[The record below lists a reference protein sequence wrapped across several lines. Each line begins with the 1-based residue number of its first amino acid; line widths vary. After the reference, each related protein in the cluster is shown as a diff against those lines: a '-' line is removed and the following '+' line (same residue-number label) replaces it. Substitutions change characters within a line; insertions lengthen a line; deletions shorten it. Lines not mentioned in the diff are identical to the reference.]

1 MAFETKLSSGS
12 VDKQNEFSALF
23 YINIDQG
30 KKTNEIR
37 ILFKNTF
44 FSKDALH
51 RNKNV
56 FKKNSMPEFKVM
68 IKTIMKIFFVGIEEN
83 PVNRQFRNFIQF

>member
-1 MAFETKLSSGS
+1 MAFDTKFLLINRMNS
-12 VDKQNEFSALF
+12 LF
-23 YINIDQG
+23 YVNIDQD
-30 KKTNEIR
+30 KKTKEIR

-51 RNKNV
+51 RKNV

-83 PVNRQFRNFIQF
+83 PVNRQLRNFIQF

>member
-1 MAFETKLSSGS
+1 MVRLDVVEGHAGS
-12 VDKQNEFSALF
+12 VEVVNLPLDRVHLTRFVA
-23 YINIDQG
+23 
-30 KKTNEIR
+30 EIR

-51 RNKNV
+51 RKNV

-83 PVNRQFRNFIQF
+83 PVNRQLRNFIQF

>member
-1 MAFETKLSSGS
+1 MAFDTKFLLINRMNS
-12 VDKQNEFSALF
+12 LF
-23 YINIDQG
+23 YVNIDQD
-30 KKTNEIR
+30 KKTKEIR
-37 ILFKNTF
+37 ILLKNTF

-51 RNKNV
+51 RKNV

-83 PVNRQFRNFIQF
+83 PVNRQLRNFIQF